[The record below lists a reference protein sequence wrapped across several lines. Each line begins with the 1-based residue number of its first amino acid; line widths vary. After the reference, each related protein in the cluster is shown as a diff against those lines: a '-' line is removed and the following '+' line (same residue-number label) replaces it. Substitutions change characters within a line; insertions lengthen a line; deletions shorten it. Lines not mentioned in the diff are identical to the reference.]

1 MSVGTALNDTML
13 VRFEGVDTVAGMNAR
28 HFLAEVLELLRMQLP
43 GELKEFE
50 SVGPWHGLIKVHYGD
65 PSAHYELH
73 IQRRHQQIELG
84 LHFEG
89 AAQDNTQHLESLM
102 GRVGEIKQR
111 LGPEVEAEQWT
122 RNWTRVHET
131 IEFQPLDEDF
141 LMELT
146 ARLSQYIRVLEPM
159 VEEA

>member
-1 MSVGTALNDTML
+1 MPGMS
-13 VRFEGVDTVAGMNAR
+13 AR

-43 GELKEFE
+43 LELKEFE

-73 IQRRHQQIELG
+73 IQRRHRQIELG

-89 AAQDNTQHLESLM
+89 AAQDNAFHLENLQAQLAD
-102 GRVGEIKQR
+102 IKHQ
-111 LGPEVEAEQWT
+111 LGAEVEAEQWT

-131 IEFQPLDEDF
+131 IPMAELDEDF

-146 ARLSQYIRVLEPM
+146 SRLSQYIRVLEPM

>member
-1 MSVGTALNDTML
+1 MS
-13 VRFEGVDTVAGMNAR
+13 AR

-43 GELKEFE
+43 LELKDFE

-73 IQRRHQQIELG
+73 IQRRHRQVELG

-89 AAQDNTQHLESLM
+89 AAQDNAFHLENLQA
-102 GRVGEIKQR
+102 RLADIKQQ
-111 LGPEVEAEQWT
+111 LGAEVEAEQWT
-122 RNWTRVHET
+122 RKWTRVHE
-131 IEFQPLDEDF
+131 IIPMAELDEDF

-146 ARLSQYIRVLEPM
+146 SRLSQYIRVLEPM

>member
-1 MSVGTALNDTML
+1 MPGMSS
-13 VRFEGVDTVAGMNAR
+13 R

-43 GELKEFE
+43 SELKDFE
-50 SVGPWHGLIKVHYGD
+50 GVGPWHGLIKVHFGD
-65 PSAHYELH
+65 SSAHYEVH
-73 IQRRHQQIELG
+73 IQHRHRQVELG

-89 AAQDNTQHLESLM
+89 AAQDNTRHLEHLQT
-102 GRVGEIKQR
+102 RIADIKEQ
-111 LGPEVEAEQWT
+111 LGPDVEAEQWT

-131 IEFQPLDEDF
+131 IPLPQLDEDF

-146 ARLSQYIRVLEPM
+146 SRFSQYIRVLEPM

>member
-1 MSVGTALNDTML
+1 MPGMS
-13 VRFEGVDTVAGMNAR
+13 AR

-50 SVGPWHGLIKVHYGD
+50 SVGPWHGLVKVHYGD
-65 PSAHYELH
+65 PTAHYEVH
-73 IQRRHQQIELG
+73 VQRRHRQIELG

-89 AAQDNTQHLESLM
+89 AAQENSRHLENMLTRM
-102 GRVGEIKQR
+102 GDIKKQ
-111 LGPEVEAEQWT
+111 LGAEVEAEQWT
-122 RNWTRVHET
+122 RSWTRVHET
-131 IEFQPLDEDF
+131 MEMPVLDEDF

-146 ARLSQYIRVLEPM
+146 SRLSQYIRALQPM

>member
-1 MSVGTALNDTML
+1 MPGMS
-13 VRFEGVDTVAGMNAR
+13 AR

-43 GELKEFE
+43 LELKDFE

-73 IQRRHQQIELG
+73 IQRRHRQVELG

-89 AAQDNTQHLESLM
+89 AAQDNAFHLENLQA
-102 GRVGEIKQR
+102 RLADIKQQ
-111 LGPEVEAEQWT
+111 LGAEVEAEQWT

-131 IEFQPLDEDF
+131 IPMAELDEDF

-146 ARLSQYIRVLEPM
+146 SRLSQYIRVLEPM

>member
-1 MSVGTALNDTML
+1 MPGMS
-13 VRFEGVDTVAGMNAR
+13 AR

-43 GELKEFE
+43 LELKEFE

-73 IQRRHQQIELG
+73 IQRRHRQIELG

-89 AAQDNTQHLESLM
+89 AAQDNAFHLENLQARM
-102 GRVGEIKQR
+102 ADIKQQ
-111 LGPEVEAEQWT
+111 LGAEVEAEQWT
-122 RNWTRVHET
+122 RKWTRVHE
-131 IEFQPLDEDF
+131 IIPMAELDEDF

-146 ARLSQYIRVLEPM
+146 SRLSQYIRVLEPM

>member
-1 MSVGTALNDTML
+1 MPGMS
-13 VRFEGVDTVAGMNAR
+13 AR

-50 SVGPWHGLIKVHYGD
+50 SVGPWHGLVKVHYGD
-65 PSAHYELH
+65 PTAHYEVH
-73 IQRRHQQIELG
+73 VQRRHRQIELG

-89 AAQDNTQHLESLM
+89 AAQENSRHLENMLTRM
-102 GRVGEIKQR
+102 GDIKKQ
-111 LGPEVEAEQWT
+111 LGAEVEAEQWT
-122 RNWTRVHET
+122 RSWTRVHET
-131 IEFQPLDEDF
+131 IEMPVLDEDF

-146 ARLSQYIRVLEPM
+146 SRLSQYIRALQPM

>member
-1 MSVGTALNDTML
+1 MS
-13 VRFEGVDTVAGMNAR
+13 AR

-43 GELKEFE
+43 LELKDFE

-73 IQRRHQQIELG
+73 IQRRHRQIELG

-89 AAQDNTQHLESLM
+89 AAQDNAFHLENLQARM
-102 GRVGEIKQR
+102 ADIKQQ
-111 LGPEVEAEQWT
+111 LGAEVEAEQWT
-122 RNWTRVHET
+122 RKWTRVHET
-131 IEFQPLDEDF
+131 IPMAELDEDF

-146 ARLSQYIRVLEPM
+146 SRLSQYIRVLEPM

>member
-1 MSVGTALNDTML
+1 MPGMS
-13 VRFEGVDTVAGMNAR
+13 AR

-50 SVGPWHGLIKVHYGD
+50 SVGPWHGLVKVHYGD
-65 PSAHYELH
+65 PTAHYEVH
-73 IQRRHQQIELG
+73 VQRRHRQIELG

-89 AAQDNTQHLESLM
+89 AAQENSRHLENMLTRM
-102 GRVGEIKQR
+102 GDIKQQ
-111 LGPEVEAEQWT
+111 LGAEVEAEQWT

-131 IEFQPLDEDF
+131 MEMPVLDEDF

-146 ARLSQYIRVLEPM
+146 SRLSQYIRALQPM

>member
-1 MSVGTALNDTML
+1 MS
-13 VRFEGVDTVAGMNAR
+13 AR

-43 GELKEFE
+43 PELREFE

-65 PSAHYELH
+65 PSAHYEVWM
-73 IQRRHQQIELG
+73 QRRHKQIELG

-89 AAQDNTQHLESLM
+89 SAQDNSHYLESLL
-102 GRVGEIKQR
+102 GRMGEIRGQ
-111 LGPEVEAEQWT
+111 LGPGAEPEQWT
-122 RNWTRVHET
+122 LNWTRLHET
-131 IEFQPLDEDF
+131 IDLQPLDEDF

-146 ARLSQYIRVLEPM
+146 GRLSRYIRVLQPM

>member
-1 MSVGTALNDTML
+1 MPGMS
-13 VRFEGVDTVAGMNAR
+13 AR

-43 GELKEFE
+43 LELKDFE

-73 IQRRHQQIELG
+73 IQRRHRQIELG

-89 AAQDNTQHLESLM
+89 AAQDNAFHLENLQARM
-102 GRVGEIKQR
+102 ADIKQQ
-111 LGPEVEAEQWT
+111 LGAEVEAEQWT
-122 RNWTRVHET
+122 RKWTRVHET
-131 IEFQPLDEDF
+131 IPMAELDEDF

-146 ARLSQYIRVLEPM
+146 SRLSQYIRVLEPM

>member
-1 MSVGTALNDTML
+1 MPGMS
-13 VRFEGVDTVAGMNAR
+13 AR

-43 GELKEFE
+43 LELKEFE

-73 IQRRHQQIELG
+73 IQRRHRQIELG

-89 AAQDNTQHLESLM
+89 AAQDNAFHLENLQA
-102 GRVGEIKQR
+102 RLADIKQQ
-111 LGPEVEAEQWT
+111 LGAEVEAEQWT
-122 RNWTRVHET
+122 RKWTRVHET
-131 IEFQPLDEDF
+131 IPMAELDEDF

-146 ARLSQYIRVLEPM
+146 SRLSQYIRVLEPM